1 MKRLL
6 LDTNIYGLIVKNT
19 EGPQFE
25 ESIKKIG
32 VIIYGCSVVRKELR
46 DTPKNNRVLTE
57 NGIRSVRILLL
68 NLYDTVTK
76 NHEIIIDEKTQQ
88 LANKYL
94 QQYTNFTGKTSLY
107 HLKNDFLLIAC
118 ASLNN
123 LDIVVSED
131 HKTLLSND
139 AIQSY
144 KQVNEKENIILPFII
159 TYEELK
165 KMFRRLFPL

>member
-6 LDTNIYGLIVKNT
+6 LDTNIYGLVIENK

-32 VIIYGCSVVRKELR
+32 LIIYGCTIVRKELR
-46 DTPKNNRVLTE
+46 DTPKQNQMLTE
-57 NGIRSVRILLL
+57 NGMRSLRMLLL
-68 NLYDTVTK
+68 SFYDAITK
-76 NHEIIIDEKTQQ
+76 SREIILDDKTQQ

-94 QQYTNFTGKTSLY
+94 RRFAELTGKTALD

-131 HKTLLSND
+131 HKTLLSNES
-139 AIQSY
+139 IQSY
-144 KQVNEKENIILPFII
+144 KQVNEKEKIILPFII

-165 KMFRRLFPL
+165 KMLKRLFPL